1 MEYLKLYLIL
11 LICLLNNFNCS
22 TETKEKE
29 LFEVHTPRDTYV
41 QFNIS
46 ENSNK
51 YNYLFIQVI
60 LCEFLSSGNH
70 LSLVNELGEEIFSTD
85 FISSRNFFVNITE
98 QVNNTSIINA
108 TSNDMYIQYQYVN
121 DSKNIILAS
130 GRIRDYIF
138 EENYISFNLTPV
150 VSNKETTYDLYYLGK
165 TNIYND
171 ICQKVAFVLE
181 NEPISTLTFKG
192 EDYFDLKFEN
202 IPHKTGYYLI
212 KGNNV
217 DNISYYYFYER
228 INIVNR
234 LGPFKTNSVEF
245 FEVKSESDEYYSIFT
260 TPGNINNNN
269 YLNLQIILCE
279 HYGDQKS
286 HISLLDE
293 NNVEIFFTDI
303 IVSRQLSLDIYSTN
317 ITIMATS
324 PHMYIQYQFTD
335 YYYHV
340 IPLGIIYS
348 HESNVDYHYLNF
360 NVTPVAIDTSSYYEL
375 FFEKNKSL
383 IPNDCAKLVYS
394 LNNKPISTLNV
405 FGNLY
410 TDLNFTYDL
419 IGEGQNEDGYVF
431 IKSKNIN
438 DTNYTY
444 FFETVNATINYKK
457 NKENDEDD
465 NDDNSTVLMAVI
477 YSVIGLVI
485 VALVI
490 VLIILYKSGKCSR
503 KKEEENPNSISI
515 LNRDSDIK

>member
-1 MEYLKLYLIL
+1 MEHFKLNLIL
-11 LICLLNNFNCS
+11 LIVLLNNFNCS

-29 LFEVHTPRDTYV
+29 LFEVSTQRDTYV
-41 QFNIS
+41 QFDIA

-51 YNYLFIQVI
+51 FNYLFIQVI
-60 LCEFLSSGNH
+60 LCEFLSSDNH
-70 LSLVNELGEEIFSTD
+70 FSLINKLGEEIFSTD
-85 FISSRNFFVNITE
+85 LISSRNFYVNITE
-98 QVNNTSIINA
+98 QVNNTFIINA

-138 EENYISFNLTPV
+138 EENYISFDLTPV
-150 VSNKETTYDLYYLGK
+150 VLNKETTYDLYYLGK

-171 ICQKVAFVLE
+171 ICQKVDFVLK
-181 NEPISTLTFKG
+181 NEPISTLTHKG

-228 INIVNR
+228 INVVNR

-245 FEVKSESDEYYSIFT
+245 FEVKSESDEYYYIFT
-260 TPGNINNNN
+260 TPGNLNNNN
-269 YLNLQIILCE
+269 HLNLQIVLCE
-279 HYGDQKS
+279 HFGEQKS
-286 HISLLDE
+286 HISLLNE
-293 NNVEIFFTDI
+293 NNVEIFFSDI

-335 YYYHV
+335 YNYHV

-348 HESNVDYHYLNF
+348 YDSNIDYHFLDF
-360 NVTPVAIDTSSYYEL
+360 NVTPVVIDSSSYYEL

-383 IPNDCAKLVYS
+383 IPNDCEKLVYS

-419 IGEGQNEDGYVF
+419 IGEGQNEDGYIF
-431 IKSKNIN
+431 IKSNNIN

-444 FFETVNATINYKK
+444 FFETINATINYKK
-457 NKENDEDD
+457 NNENDDD
-465 NDDNSTVLMAVI
+465 TTLLMVVI
-477 YSVIGLVI
+477 YIVVGLVI

-490 VLIILYKSGKCSR
+490 LLIILYKRGRCSR
-503 KKEEENPNSISI
+503 EKGEENPNSISI

>member
-1 MEYLKLYLIL
+1 MEYFKLNFLL
-11 LICLLNNFNCS
+11 LIFLLNNFNCS

-29 LFEVHTPRDTYV
+29 LFEVSTQRDTYV
-41 QFNIS
+41 QFDIA

-51 YNYLFIQVI
+51 FNYLFIQVI
-60 LCEFLSSGNH
+60 LCEFLSSDNH
-70 LSLVNELGEEIFSTD
+70 FSLINKLGEEIFSTD
-85 FISSRNFFVNITE
+85 LISSRNFYVNITE
-98 QVNNTSIINA
+98 QVNNTFIINA

-121 DSKNIILAS
+121 DYKNIILAS
-130 GRIRDYIF
+130 SRIKDYIF
-138 EENYISFNLTPV
+138 EENYISFNLSPV
-150 VSNKETTYDLYYLGK
+150 VINTETTYDLYYLGK
-165 TNIYND
+165 INNYND
-171 ICQKVAFVLE
+171 ICQKVAFILE
-181 NEPISTLTFKG
+181 NEPISTLSHKG

-217 DNISYYYFYER
+217 DNISYYYFYDR
-228 INIVNR
+228 INVVNR

-245 FEVKSESDEYYSIFT
+245 FEVKSESDEYYYIFT
-260 TPGNINNNN
+260 TPGNLNNNN
-269 YLNLQIILCE
+269 YLNLQIILCDHFGE
-279 HYGDQKS
+279 QKS
-286 HISLLDE
+286 HISLLNE
-293 NNVEIFFTDI
+293 NNVEIFFSDI

-348 HESNVDYHYLNF
+348 YDSNIDYHYLDF
-360 NVTPVAIDTSSYYEL
+360 NVTPVVIDSSSYYEL

-383 IPNDCAKLVYS
+383 ISNECAKLVYS
-394 LNNKPISTLNV
+394 FKNKPISTLND
-405 FGNLY
+405 FGNTY
-410 TDLNFTYDL
+410 TILNFTYDL
-419 IGEGQNEDGYVF
+419 IGDGQNEDGYVF
-431 IKSKNIN
+431 IKSNNIN

-444 FFETVNATINYKK
+444 FFETINATINYKK
-457 NKENDEDD
+457 NNENDDD
-465 NDDNSTVLMAVI
+465 TTLLMVVI
-477 YSVIGLVI
+477 YIVVGLVI

-503 KKEEENPNSISI
+503 EKGEENPNSVSI

>member
-1 MEYLKLYLIL
+1 MEYFKLNFIL
-11 LICLLNNFNCS
+11 LIFLLNNFNCS

-29 LFEVHTPRDTYV
+29 LFEVSTQRDTYV
-41 QFNIS
+41 QFDIA

-51 YNYLFIQVI
+51 FNYLFIQVI

-70 LSLVNELGEEIFSTD
+70 FSLINKLGEEIFSTD
-85 FISSRNFFVNITE
+85 LISSRNFFVNITE
-98 QVNNTSIINA
+98 QANNTFIINA

-138 EENYISFNLTPV
+138 EENYISFNLSPV
-150 VSNKETTYDLYYLGK
+150 VINTETTYDLYYLGK
-165 TNIYND
+165 INIYND
-171 ICQKVAFVLE
+171 ICQKVAFILE
-181 NEPISTLTFKG
+181 NEPISTLSHKG

-228 INIVNR
+228 INVVNR

-245 FEVKSESDEYYSIFT
+245 FEVKSESDEYYYIFT
-260 TPGNINNNN
+260 TPGNLNNNN
-269 YLNLQIILCE
+269 HLNLQIILCE
-279 HYGDQKS
+279 HFGEQKS
-286 HISLLDE
+286 HISLLNE
-293 NNVEIFFTDI
+293 NNVEIFFSDI

-348 HESNVDYHYLNF
+348 YDSNLDYHYLDF
-360 NVTPVAIDTSSYYEL
+360 NVTPVAIDSLSYYEL

-383 IPNDCAKLVYS
+383 ISNECAKLVYS
-394 LNNKPISTLNV
+394 LKNKPISTLND
-405 FGNLY
+405 FGNTY
-410 TDLNFTYDL
+410 TNLNFTYDL
-419 IGEGQNEDGYVF
+419 IGDGQKEDGYVF
-431 IKSKNIN
+431 IKSNNIN

-444 FFETVNATINYKK
+444 FFETINATINYKK
-457 NKENDEDD
+457 NNENDDD
-465 NDDNSTVLMAVI
+465 TTLLMVVI
-477 YSVIGLVI
+477 YIVVGLVI

-503 KKEEENPNSISI
+503 EKGEENQNSISI